1 MKNTPT
7 MRCFIFYQMICLK
20 KDLMGNCPLIASLS
34 NPHLHEKL
42 DMICQAHEAGY
53 ELVDGKIV
61 IKVKGCNKR

>member
-1 MKNTPT
+1 
-7 MRCFIFYQMICLK
+7 
-20 KDLMGNCPLIASLS
+20 MGNCPLIASLS